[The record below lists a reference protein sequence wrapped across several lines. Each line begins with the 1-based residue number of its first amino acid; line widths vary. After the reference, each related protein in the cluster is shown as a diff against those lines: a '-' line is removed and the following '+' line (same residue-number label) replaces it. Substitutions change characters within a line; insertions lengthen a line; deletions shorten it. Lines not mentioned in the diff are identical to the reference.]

1 MRGIEKLR
9 IAWRRLKL
17 KIKEK
22 ELREKVP
29 ETYEIEKIIDKIKV
43 RIHPHLFGTLV
54 YEGKPLEYAYAVAYL
69 AIKDEVTFRFIIVS
83 EPALNGLS
91 IETAMYAIFHEFFH
105 LARITEEEK
114 AEKKMA
120 VVIGVNNEIKK
131 GSEDFFDIYD
141 IGDRW
146 IEEGKP
152 WVDVSKPILVI
163 NKLFEESKPV
173 EI

>member
-43 RIHPHLFGTLV
+43 RIHP
-54 YEGKPLEYAYAVAYL
+54 
-69 AIKDEVTFRFIIVS
+69 
-83 EPALNGLS
+83 
-91 IETAMYAIFHEFFH
+91 
-105 LARITEEEK
+105 
-114 AEKKMA
+114 
-120 VVIGVNNEIKK
+120 
-131 GSEDFFDIYD
+131 
-141 IGDRW
+141 
-146 IEEGKP
+146 EGKP